1 MDILRKELNALYA
14 SQHLEYEHLDEA
26 VLHDCQTK
34 IASMAAVS
42 NACYVITDASADT
55 CFIHAGWLG
64 RLLGLCNDARFY
76 TEHYTEEIRPLTLGE
91 RRHQVLNDR
100 EKEIL
105 RLIRE
110 GRSSKQI
117 ADALNISI
125 HTVNRHRQN
134 ILEKLSVGNSHE
146 AITAASAMRLL

>member
-26 VLHDCQTK
+26 VLHDCQAK

-64 RLLGLCNDARFY
+64 
-76 TEHYTEEIRPLTLGE
+76 
-91 RRHQVLNDR
+91 Q
-100 EKEIL
+100 EIL
-105 RLIRE
+105 HLIRE

-117 ADALNISI
+117 ADVLDISI
-125 HTVNRHRQN
+125 HTVNRHRHN